1 MILERS
7 DFLKSIFERRELAG
21 MIGKTRPPH
30 NQELGADRMSG
41 ASFLSCVGEPLKRNI
56 VAN

>member
-21 MIGKTRPPH
+21 MIGKARPPH
-30 NQELGADRMSG
+30 NENLERIRMSG
-41 ASFLSCVGEPLKRNI
+41 PLC
-56 VAN
+56 